1 MYWPSDTNKIP
12 DLLDFFIIRKLPV
25 AYIKVEKGYDLCSD
39 HTSIILILSERVML
53 KENNLTLTNR
63 QTEWERFKLEL
74 NKRINLKVPLK
85 TNEQLDQ
92 EVEKIIKDIQQAAWN
107 NTPKIKK
114 KTSGNN
120 YQKEI
125 RELVTEKRKARK
137 KWQYTRSS
145 EDKNKYNRLAQQ
157 LRREI

>member
-1 MYWPSDTNKIP
+1 M
-12 DLLDFFIIRKLPV
+12 
-25 AYIKVEKGYDLCSD
+25 
-39 HTSIILILSERVML
+39 
-53 KENNLTLTNR
+53 
-63 QTEWERFKLEL
+63 
-74 NKRINLKVPLK
+74 
-85 TNEQLDQ
+85 
-92 EVEKIIKDIQQAAWN
+92 EKIIKDIQQAAWN
-107 NTPKIKK
+107 NIPKIKK

-137 KWQYTRSS
+137 KWQCTRSS